1 MKAPASKR
9 SLIFGSCA
17 LVLALAPLPA
27 ALAQDS
33 AFLACEQFS
42 DRAQRIACL
51 EDALEAAT
59 TAEQEQPVAAE
70 PAAPAASPSP
80 TTTPTPPPPTITTR
94 EDPVPAAVA
103 EEEEEDG
110 PSLLERLR
118 NFGKET
124 ITFEDDEEEGR
135 EQLNDTITALEKH
148 GTYWIVTLSSGQVWE
163 QDYPRALNLRV
174 GDAITIYQAGIG
186 DGYRLS
192 TERLSGF
199 IRVKRV
205 R

>member
-1 MKAPASKR
+1 MKALHSAYKR
-9 SLIFGSCA
+9 PLMVGSCA
-17 LVLALAPLPA
+17 LVLALIPLHA

-42 DRAQRIACL
+42 DRGQRIACL

-59 TAEQEQPVAAE
+59 AAEQEQPAAA
-70 PAAPAASPSP
+70 PPVPAASPAV
-80 TTTPTPPPPTITTR
+80 TTTPAPPTPTITTR
-94 EDPVPAAVA
+94 QAPAAVA
-103 EEEEEDG
+103 QEAEEDG

-124 ITFEDDEEEGR
+124 MTFSDDEEGQ
-135 EQLNDTITALEKH
+135 EQLNDTITALDKQ
-148 GTYWIVTLSSGQVWE
+148 GSYWIVTLSSGQVWE

-174 GDAITIYQAGIG
+174 GDAITIYQAGLG
-186 DGYRLS
+186 DGYRMS